1 MQTKTTLRFHL
12 TPVRMTR
19 SKSQVTAEGGD
30 DVGKEEDSI
39 IDGGILS
46 LFNYSENQFGSSSE
60 NWT

>member
-1 MQTKTTLRFHL
+1 
-12 TPVRMTR
+12 MTR